1 MTMEDE
7 MKSKAKPVKRARKPV
22 PKKAVRQRSA
32 PAKRAQPR
40 NGLSQ
45 QQKEILKRVWPRIS
59 DSTKFVKLVKGQS
72 MVSYAPPSGG
82 VTTATLMWYT
92 FTHGP
97 RVYGHYDDASD
108 VCYVGEIIE

>member
-1 MTMEDE
+1 MTMEDV
-7 MKSKAKPVKRARKPV
+7 MKSKTKPVKRARKPV
-22 PKKAVRQRSA
+22 PKKAARQRSA

-45 QQKEILKRVWPRIS
+45 QQREILKRVWPRIS
-59 DSTKFVKLVKGQS
+59 DSTKFVKLLKGQS
-72 MVSYAPPSGG
+72 TISYALPAGEA
-82 VTTATLMWYT
+82 TTVTLMWYT

-108 VCYVGEIIE
+108 VCYVGEIVE

>member
-1 MTMEDE
+1 MNKEDV
-7 MKSKAKPVKRARKPV
+7 MKTKTKPVKRARKPV
-22 PKKAVRQRSA
+22 PKKVVRQRSA

-59 DSTKFVKLVKGQS
+59 DPTKFVKLLEGQS
-72 MVSYAPPSGG
+72 TVSYALPEGN

-92 FTHGP
+92 FSHGP
-97 RVYGHYDDASD
+97 RVYGHYDDAND
-108 VCYVGEIIE
+108 VCYVGKIIE

>member
-1 MTMEDE
+1 
-7 MKSKAKPVKRARKPV
+7 MKSKAKLVKRVHKPV

-45 QQKEILKRVWPRIS
+45 QQKEILKRVWPSIS
-59 DSTKFVKLVKGQS
+59 ESTKFVKLLEGQS
-72 MVSYAPPSGG
+72 MISYALPSGEA
-82 VTTATLMWYT
+82 TTTTLVWYT
-92 FTHGP
+92 FSHGP
-97 RVYGHYDDASD
+97 RVYGHYEDVSD